1 MKFDVIIGN
10 PPYQL
15 KDGEG
20 GKGSSASPLYHLFV
34 ENAKQLN
41 PKYISMIIP
50 SRWFAG
56 GKGLDEFRKSMLN
69 DKRLSHLIDYPNA
82 SECFPDVE
90 IAGGVCYFLWNSK
103 YNGQCSIT
111 THLGKESDT
120 VTRALNTYDTFIRF
134 NKAISI
140 VQKVII
146 KKLPNF
152 SNQVM
157 SGNPFGLCT
166 YIKPDKTG
174 DITLYARKSV
184 GKYTK
189 AQISK
194 NERLIPLWKVIMTKA
209 YGGGSAVPNKI
220 IGAPIVA
227 GPNSACTETYLVV
240 GAYINDYEA
249 KNLKAYIETKF
260 FRFMLSLKKNTQD
273 VNQGKFQ
280 FVPQMDMTQLW
291 DDEKLYAYFDITP
304 EEREF
309 IESMI
314 KEMK

>member
-15 KDGEG
+15 IDGG
-20 GKGSSASPLYHLFV
+20 YGASAKPLYHLFV

-82 SECFPDVE
+82 SDCFPNVE
-90 IAGGVCYFLWNSK
+90 IKGGVCYFLWDAK
-103 YNGQCSIT
+103 HDGPCSVVT
-111 THLGKESDT
+111 KVGNESDIAN
-120 VTRALNTYDTFIRF
+120 RKLNAFDTFIRF

-140 VQKVII
+140 VDKII
-146 KKLPNF
+146 KQNLPSF
-152 SNQVM
+152 ESLVLARK
-157 SGNPFGLCT
+157 PFGLAT
-166 YIKPDKTG
+166 DIKPEKTG
-174 DITLYARKSV
+174 DVKIYAQKAV
-184 GKYTK
+184 GHYDSTRVD
-189 AQISK
+189 K
-194 NERLIPLWKVIMTKA
+194 NKQLIKKWKVIA
-209 YGGGSAVPNKI
+209 PNAGEGAGGVFPNKV
-220 IGAPIVA
+220 IGSPLISE
-227 GPNSACTETYLVV
+227 PQSICTETYIIV
-240 GAYINDYEA
+240 GHYDTEAEA
-249 KNLKAYIETKF
+249 KNLQIYIKTKF
-260 FRFMLSLKKNTQD
+260 VRFLIMLKKNTQHLT
-273 VNQGKFQ
+273 KERFT